1 MSESTFIPPAFDVD
15 MHPVQIAGFRA
26 MTAARK
32 WELMSQMYHAA
43 IAMKA
48 ARLRERHPDWSPAE
62 LDLAARRALLHAG
75 T

>member
-1 MSESTFIPPAFDVD
+1 MSKSAASQPAFDVE
-15 MHPVQIAGFRA
+15 MHPVQVAGFRA

-48 ARLRERHPDWSPAE
+48 AQLRERHPGWSPAE
-62 LDLAARRALLHAG
+62 LDRAARRALLHVG

>member
-1 MSESTFIPPAFDVD
+1 MSQSTVIPPAFDVE

-48 ARLRERHPDWSPAE
+48 AQLRERHPGWSAAE

>member
-1 MSESTFIPPAFDVD
+1 MSESTAIPPAFDEE

-32 WELMSQMYHAA
+32 WELMSRMYHAA

-48 ARLRERHPDWSPAE
+48 AQLRERHPEWSAAE
-62 LDLAARRALLHAG
+62 LERAARRALLHAG